1 MKQCLEEGGSGPPTH
16 FHTQLCPL
24 RTPASCL
31 QHSSCPFIE
40 HLYEKNFPLDGQTRQ
55 AKRPFTQYPA
65 LPITAMSS
73 PLCDAFSTSAVLLAQ
88 KKMLYKKCIC
98 LFQNKDN
105 MVRTFNSIA
114 GFKPEDEL
122 ATFTPLQDYN
132 NYYFILLFNVWAIN
146 VPQDQNYSVVFEV
159 H

>member
-1 MKQCLEEGGSGPPTH
+1 
-16 FHTQLCPL
+16 
-24 RTPASCL
+24 
-31 QHSSCPFIE
+31 
-40 HLYEKNFPLDGQTRQ
+40 
-55 AKRPFTQYPA
+55 
-65 LPITAMSS
+65 
-73 PLCDAFSTSAVLLAQ
+73 
-88 KKMLYKKCIC
+88 MLHKKCIC

-132 NYYFILLFNVWAIN
+132 NYYFILLFSVWAIN
-146 VPQDQNYSVVFEV
+146 VPQDQNYSAVFEV